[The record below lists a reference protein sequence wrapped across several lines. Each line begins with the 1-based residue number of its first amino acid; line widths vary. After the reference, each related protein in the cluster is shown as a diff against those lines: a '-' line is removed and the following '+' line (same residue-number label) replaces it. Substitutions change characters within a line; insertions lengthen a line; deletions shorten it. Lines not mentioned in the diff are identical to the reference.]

1 MADGSGSGALNI
13 ELHERQT
20 LAFDS
25 EATEILYGGA
35 AGGGKSHLMRVAAI
49 IWCSEIP
56 GLQVYIFRREFPDL
70 YKNHMEG
77 PTGFPALLAAWTQSG
92 HAKINYS
99 ANQIKFWNG
108 SKIHL
113 CHCKNEKDVYG
124 YQGAEIH
131 VLMPDEL
138 THFTD
143 FMYRYLRGRVRL
155 GGLVLPERYK
165 GQFPRILAGT
175 NPGGLGH
182 NWVKGT
188 FVTPAPPMA
197 IVPQPKAEGGLKRQY
212 IPAKLSDNP
221 TLLINDPDYI
231 DRLEGLGNEA
241 LIKAMRDGDWNIVAG
256 GALDDV
262 WSDSVVIPRFRIPA
276 GWRVDRSHD
285 WGSAKPFANLWWAE
299 CDGTEATL
307 PSGKKWAP
315 KKGTLICIQEWY
327 GAKSPNVGLK
337 MPAKKVARGIKDMDE
352 SLLSARWIARPVRP
366 GPADNAIADTQ
377 NPGTPTIADDM
388 GLMGVRWER
397 SDKSAGSRKIG
408 LELLRTRIAESGKD
422 VPEGPAFYI
431 MDHCRQLIDHLPVLQ
446 RDPKNIEDVD
456 TNGEDHDY
464 DATRYRVL
472 KGSGAAEALEINLPR

>member
-1 MADGSGSGALNI
+1 MADGELDI

-20 LAFDS
+20 LAYES

-49 IWCSEIP
+49 VWCAEIP

-77 PTGFPALLAAWTQSG
+77 PTGFPALLAPWTETG
-92 HAKINYS
+92 AAKINYS

-155 GGLVLPERYK
+155 GGLVVPDHYR
-165 GQFPRILAGT
+165 GRFPRILSGT

-182 NWVKGT
+182 NWVKGA

-197 IVPQPKAEGGLKRQY
+197 IVQQPKSEGGLKRQY

-221 TLLINDPDYI
+221 TLLLNDPDYI

-241 LIKAMRDGDWNIVAG
+241 LVKAMKDGDWNIVAG

-262 WSDSVVIPRFRIPA
+262 WSDRIAIPRFRIPA

-285 WGSAKPFANLWWAE
+285 WGSAAPFSVLWWAE
-299 CDGTEATL
+299 ADGTEATL
-307 PSGKKWAP
+307 ANGKKWAP

-337 MPAKKVARGIKDMDE
+337 MPASKVARGIKDMDQ
-352 SLLSARWIARPVRP
+352 SLQSGRWIARPVRP

-377 NPGTPTIADDM
+377 NPGTPTIAYEM
-388 GLMGVRWER
+388 SKVGVTWE
-397 SDKSAGSRKIG
+397 KSNKSPGSRTNG
-408 LELLRTRIAESGKD
+408 LELMRTRLTETAKD
-422 VPEGPAFYI
+422 VPDGPAFYI
-431 MDHCRQLIDHLPVLQ
+431 MDHCRQLLDHLPVLQ
-446 RDPKNIEDVD
+446 RDPKKPEDVD
-456 TNGEDHDY
+456 TKSEDHDW

-472 KGSGAAEALEINLPR
+472 KGSGTAEALEIKLPT